1 MIIACRPG
9 AAGYIVKCLIVIGL
23 HSLVCGL
30 CALALMID
38 SLLVFSAV
46 GACLYLVVNTINGK

>member
-1 MIIACRPG
+1 MIIACSPG

-23 HSLVCGL
+23 HSLA